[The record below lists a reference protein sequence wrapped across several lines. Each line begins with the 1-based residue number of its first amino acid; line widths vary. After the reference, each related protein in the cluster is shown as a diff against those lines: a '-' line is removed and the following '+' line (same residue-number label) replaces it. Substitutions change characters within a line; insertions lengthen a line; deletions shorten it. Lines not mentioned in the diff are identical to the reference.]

1 MEKEVDPS
9 FHLEQSNY
17 NMFVKKAKG
26 KSVLMFFYV
35 SADSSSQSLSLQF
48 FQTAL
53 AFKSLHSL
61 LFASVD
67 CSENRNLCSYYS
79 IRMVP
84 EMKLVPSKGVSFD
97 DKTLD
102 FQHGEQLDSYLN
114 RYLGTFLSMSGG
126 LNERYGRDSVL
137 DDLAHSFM
145 NVDANTECKV
155 GRRVDASRCDASH
168 SEAEGEA
175 SRQLPLLQG
184 DEGGDDFGR
193 RRRGGRE
200 GEDGEGAA
208 GNGEG
213 GKGVCEAE
221 RNGEC
226 SSTVREVRV

>member
-1 MEKEVDPS
+1 MEKEIDPS

-17 NMFVKKAKG
+17 NTFVKKSKG
-26 KSVLMFFYV
+26 KSVLLFFYV

-53 AFKSLHSL
+53 AFKSVHSL
-61 LFASVD
+61 LFTSVD
-67 CSENRNLCSYYS
+67 CSVNRNLCSYYS

-84 EMKLVPSKGVSFD
+84 EMKLIPSKGISFD

-145 NVDANTECKV
+145 NVDV
-155 GRRVDASRCDASH
+155 
-168 SEAEGEA
+168 
-175 SRQLPLLQG
+175 
-184 DEGGDDFGR
+184 
-193 RRRGGRE
+193 
-200 GEDGEGAA
+200 
-208 GNGEG
+208 
-213 GKGVCEAE
+213 
-221 RNGEC
+221 
-226 SSTVREVRV
+226 